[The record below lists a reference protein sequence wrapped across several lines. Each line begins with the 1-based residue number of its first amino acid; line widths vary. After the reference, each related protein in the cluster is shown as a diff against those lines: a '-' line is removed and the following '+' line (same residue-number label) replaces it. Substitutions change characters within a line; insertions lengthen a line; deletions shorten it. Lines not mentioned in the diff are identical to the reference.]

1 MTDSNTLVA
10 YSYFMH
16 SSILKA
22 VGEKWEPYVTRTMSF
37 WHQHLSNQG
46 IFRYTRDFGVP
57 DEPRHL
63 VLIIGSTETHLFGR
77 KGFEQTEGNVVLN
90 AVCGVARMKRLED
103 IFKREANTLFR
114 LLEACLCNL
123 TVDSWKQ
130 FYRHYSKFCST
141 LHITAILGRVGLT
154 ALEERLRELSYSE
167 SEVPEI
173 ISVITYPSEHTPLFL
188 SQREL
193 YEIAKARNDGL
204 SDEELQARSA
214 QWLARHSHIPVNF
227 CEEPWMHQDI
237 SQRLEA
243 IERGR
248 EGEMLKRL
256 KAEHRR
262 KCKEAR
268 ATLRRIDDR
277 RVSELAVTISKG
289 TILNEF
295 RKNVFSRVSLEYRP
309 IFETVA
315 LKCGGTN
322 WRECWF
328 MTAEEMGQ
336 VIGGE
341 SVPLVALKKER
352 EVVAFYNDERGEIA
366 FLNKESTKRVYDF
379 VQQFRGKES
388 ESVESSN
395 REVRGFSASK
405 GAVTGLVKV
414 VFGSKDFA
422 KVERG
427 DILVAIM
434 TSVDFI
440 PVMERAAAF
449 VTNEGGITS
458 HASIVAREMGKPC
471 IIGTK
476 IATKVLKDGDLVE
489 VNANEGVVKIIT
501 RAGE

>member
-1 MTDSNTLVA
+1 MHPLSLRVA
-10 YSYFMH
+10 
-16 SSILKA
+16 
-22 VGEKWEPYVTRTMSF
+22 GEDWELYVSRNMSF
-37 WHQHLSNQG
+37 WHQHLSSQG
-46 IFRYTRDFGVP
+46 IFRYLRDFGVP

-63 VLIIGSTETHLFGR
+63 ALIIGGAETHLFGR
-77 KGFEQTEGNVVLN
+77 KGFEQSEGDIVLN
-90 AVCGVARMKRLED
+90 AVRGAARMKRLED
-103 IFKREANTLFR
+103 VFKREATTLFR
-114 LLEACLCNL
+114 SLEACLCNL
-123 TVDSWKQ
+123 TVESWEQ
-130 FYRHYSKFCST
+130 FCQQYSKFCAA
-141 LHITAILGRVGLT
+141 LQVTAILGRVGLT
-154 ALEERLRELSYSE
+154 ALLERLRELSYSE
-167 SEVPEI
+167 SKAPEI
-173 ISVITYPSEHTPLFL
+173 ISAITYPSEHTPLFL

-193 YEIAKARNDGL
+193 YEIAKVRNDGL
-204 SDEELQARSA
+204 SDEELHARSA

-227 CEEPWMHQDI
+227 CGEPWTHQDI
-237 SQRLEA
+237 SRHLET

-256 KAEHRR
+256 EAEHRR

-295 RKNVFSRVSLEYRP
+295 RKNVFSKVSLEYRP
-309 IFETVA
+309 IFEAVA
-315 LKCGGTN
+315 QKSGGAG
-322 WRECWF
+322 WRDCWF
-328 MTAEEMGQ
+328 MAAEEMGK

-341 SVPLVALKKER
+341 TLPLAAFKKER
-352 EVVAFYNDERGEIA
+352 QVVAFYTDERGEVA
-366 FLNKESTKRVYDF
+366 FLDKESTERVYNF
-379 VQQFRGKES
+379 VQQFRGKEG
-388 ESVESSN
+388 ERVESST

-405 GAVTGLVKV
+405 GVVKGLVKV

-476 IATKVLKDGDLVE
+476 IATKVLKDGDIVE
-489 VNANEGVVKIIT
+489 VSADEGRVTVIK
-501 RAGE
+501 RAGI